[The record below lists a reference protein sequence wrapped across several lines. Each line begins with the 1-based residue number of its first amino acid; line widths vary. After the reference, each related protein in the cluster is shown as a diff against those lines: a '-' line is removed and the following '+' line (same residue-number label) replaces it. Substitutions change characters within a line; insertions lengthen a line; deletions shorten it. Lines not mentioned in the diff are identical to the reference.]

1 MEEGGWREGRKEG
14 RGMEVEAEVISYF
27 CLLKGLRCVDEA
39 INLLSLLS
47 LLPPFLPP
55 SQHFLHAMDEKFK
68 DHAHYTSRQVNPQDK
83 ELDRDEQFRVRHYA
97 GDVT

>member
-1 MEEGGWREGRKEG
+1 
-14 RGMEVEAEVISYF
+14 
-27 CLLKGLRCVDEA
+27 VDEA